1 MPFVGC
7 GLNIS
12 CTAFVDSDD
21 PTGSDEYNSVKGDL
35 ENGMKVLENELG
47 LFKNM
52 LMQKKLV

>member
-1 MPFVGC
+1 VGC